1 MMYNKK
7 ISGTFRSTMIY
18 GRSSRLPRKQCIPVF
33 WLANFV
39 ALNYCPF
46 SLSLQHSPV
55 HENDFSEEPMHK
67 EESYIDEEHL
77 IESPKI
83 SSLGVPPILLTHP
96 PPSSR
101 EALPPIRT
109 FQLGQKDVNIVPPL
123 PKKLPPVPDDI
134 RLPQSLRPSDPN
146 LMEQRPGDPEPV
158 PSTSGIPLGDQ
169 SSADTGNAL
178 TNVIP
183 LPPSVT
189 EEVRGITVAP
199 ETQPAPE
206 QSPNTTEGHHVHTE
220 VTNDVNVEQMAETNI
235 ISAPATVIM
244 ADETK
249 QTKPPTKSR
258 PAAIKPSPAGVG
270 KPNISKEKFQ
280 RKPATSSMPR
290 AVRQK
295 TTATKKPVSKPIAS
309 RNVKSLVPPKNVP
322 SSSHNREVTV
332 VTLTQTAEK
341 DTLPMPDVKVAS
353 PSLYPEVTVVQL
365 PEYTE
370 KDIQAHTENNLT
382 REAKNETEDAEVTD
396 EQFFEPSS
404 VKETIKP
411 IDETNPDILD
421 FGPRLPLENDL
432 TIVSALNEE
441 FTFLNQDD
449 TLQDKGQSDS
459 AGQQVL
465 SSENDD
471 IEHVKG
477 FSTEPRAQNEPQG
490 AFQRDDVIPAK
501 VNTQILQVREPSP
514 PHERLPSR
522 ESTTSI
528 SSSFVPIMPS
538 VESVLP
544 QERSIL
550 QNGVSKM
557 HEDRAHQHDTDYST
571 DTFSSDSDFEL
582 PETKPAKKPQ
592 PFLMEAEIT
601 HIPLEHPKTPFL
613 RDTDTRTKLSSAATQ
628 RRAMSSRLLTS
639 SYGSRPNLQVQAYNP
654 MEDAK
659 QNKSAEREIK
669 KEKVKAEKAD
679 TKKKGLKRL
688 KAMKNVYGNMK
699 KPVRR

>member
-1 MMYNKK
+1 M
-7 ISGTFRSTMIY
+7 R
-18 GRSSRLPRKQCIPVF
+18 
-33 WLANFV
+33 
-39 ALNYCPF
+39 
-46 SLSLQHSPV
+46 
-55 HENDFSEEPMHK
+55 K
-67 EESYIDEEHL
+67 EESYLDEEHL

-83 SSLGVPPILLTHP
+83 SSKGVPHP

-109 FQLGQKDVNIVPPL
+109 IQLGQKDVNIVPPL

-134 RLPQSLRPSDPN
+134 RLPQSLRPPDPY
-146 LMEQRPGDPEPV
+146 LMEQRSGEQRPGDPQPV
-158 PSTSGIPLGDQ
+158 PSTSGIPLVDQ

-178 TNVIP
+178 ANVTP
-183 LPPSVT
+183 LPSSVT
-189 EEVRGITVAP
+189 EEGRGVTVAP

-206 QSPNTTEGHHVHTE
+206 QSPNTTEGQHVHTE

-249 QTKPPTKSR
+249 QTKHPTKPK

-270 KPNISKEKFQ
+270 KPNVSKEKFQ
-280 RKPATSSMPR
+280 RKPATSSMSR

-295 TTATKKPVSKPIAS
+295 TTVTKKPVSKPIAS
-309 RNVKSLVPPKNVP
+309 RNVKSLVPPKNVS
-322 SSSHNREVTV
+322 SSSHSREVTV
-332 VTLTQTAEK
+332 VTLTETAEK
-341 DTLPMPDVKVAS
+341 GILPMPDVKVAS

-365 PEYTE
+365 PEHTE
-370 KDIQAHTENNLT
+370 KDIQAHTENNNPT
-382 REAKNETEDAEVTD
+382 SEAKNKTEDTEVTD
-396 EQFFEPSS
+396 EQFFGPSS
-404 VKETIKP
+404 VKESIKP
-411 IDETNPDILD
+411 IDGTNPDILD
-421 FGPRLPLENDL
+421 LGPRLPLENDL

-449 TLQDKGQSDS
+449 PLQDKGQSDS

-471 IEHVKG
+471 IEQVKG
-477 FSTEPRAQNEPQG
+477 FSTKPGAQNDPQG

-550 QNGVSKM
+550 QNGISKM
-557 HEDRAHQHDTDYST
+557 YEDRVHQHDTDYST

-613 RDTDTRTKLSSAATQ
+613 RDTDTRTKISSAATQ

>member
-1 MMYNKK
+1 MAEA
-7 ISGTFRSTMIY
+7 
-18 GRSSRLPRKQCIPVF
+18 PVYQENNVF
-33 WLANFV
+33 LCFSLANFI

-46 SLSLQHSPV
+46 SLSLQQSPV
-55 HENDFSEEPMHK
+55 HENDFSEEPMHRK
-67 EESYIDEEHL
+67 ESYIDEEHL

-83 SSLGVPPILLTHP
+83 SSMGVPPILLTHP

-101 EALPPIRT
+101 EALPPVRT

-134 RLPQSLRPSDPN
+134 RLPQSLRHPDPN
-146 LMEQRPGDPEPV
+146 FMEQRPGEQRPGDPEPV

-178 TNVIP
+178 VNVTP
-183 LPPSVT
+183 LPSSVT
-189 EEVRGITVAP
+189 KEGRGVIVAP
-199 ETQPAPE
+199 ETQPQPE
-206 QSPNTTEGHHVHTE
+206 QSPDTAEGQHVHNE

-249 QTKPPTKSR
+249 QTKPPPKSR

-295 TTATKKPVSKPIAS
+295 TTVTRKPVSKPIAS

-322 SSSHNREVTV
+322 SSSHSREVNV
-332 VTLTQTAEK
+332 VTLTETAEK
-341 DTLPMPDVKVAS
+341 DILPMPDVKVAS

-365 PEYTE
+365 PEHTE
-370 KDIQAHTENNLT
+370 TDIQQAHTENNNLT
-382 REAKNETEDAEVTD
+382 SEAKIKTEDTEVTD

-404 VKETIKP
+404 VKESIKP

-421 FGPRLPLENDL
+421 LGHRLPLENDL

-441 FTFLNQDD
+441 CTFLNQDD

-477 FSTEPRAQNEPQG
+477 FSTDPGAQNDPQS
-490 AFQRDDVIPAK
+490 AFQRDGVIPANVIPAK

-544 QERSIL
+544 QEHSIL
-550 QNGVSKM
+550 QNGISKM